1 VAKTNIETL
10 SGSVPTVQANLSAEH
25 VVVLSHGIFVD
36 SNENGRFPRL
46 AALLSQRGL
55 GSIAPDLPGHG
66 SSPIASR
73 DTTVSDM
80 ALTLRDVLGWTF
92 EHCSEVSLVAS
103 SFSGALLSL
112 IYDQG
117 LGGQLSRLV
126 MLNPVLDFDNV
137 FLHAAMPEMAES
149 FSPEGF
155 DELASTGL
163 FRPVPQFQ
171 MNREFVFEMQRFD
184 VPEAYL
190 RVDKPH
196 LVLHGT
202 SDELVSYNRA
212 TEIISAN
219 PAAEF
224 VPVPGG
230 VHAFSQSGHEPEV
243 WDRVVAYLDN

>member
-1 VAKTNIETL
+1 MDSNAIATL
-10 SGSVPTVQANLSAEH
+10 SGPVPTVQTELTAQH
-25 VVVLSHGIFVD
+25 IVVLSHGIFVD
-36 SNENGRFPRL
+36 SDENGRFARL
-46 AALLSQRGL
+46 AALLNERGL
-55 GSIAPDLPGHG
+55 GTIAPDLPGHG

-73 DTTVSDM
+73 DTTVSGM
-80 ALTLRDVLGWTF
+80 ALTLRDVLGWAF
-92 EHCSEVSLVAS
+92 EHCRMVSLVAS

-112 IYDQG
+112 IYDEP
-117 LGGQLSRLV
+117 LGARLSQLV

-149 FSPEGF
+149 FSADGF
-155 DELASTGL
+155 AELATTGL
-163 FRPVPQFQ
+163 FRPVPQFD
-171 MNREFVFEMQRFD
+171 MNREFVFELQHFD
-184 VPEAYL
+184 VPTAYL
-190 RVDKPH
+190 GVAKPH

-202 SDELVSYNRA
+202 SDELVSYSRA

-224 VPVPGG
+224 VAIPGG